1 MSINDVSN
9 LFMFVGGLGMFLFG
23 MKSMSSGVQK
33 TAGGKMQELLGI
45 LTNNRLVAVL
55 VGAALTA
62 IVQSSGA
69 TSVMVIGFVN
79 AGMMTLGQ
87 AVGVIMGANIGTC
100 ITAWIVSLGQ
110 LGDTFKAF
118 SPSLYAPL
126 LLGIGALFASF
137 SKTTK
142 KQIYGEILLGLGLLF
157 IGLDFMGDAAQSY
170 MHLPIISNTFL
181 LFGSSPLLGI
191 AIGMIVTAI
200 MQSSSASV
208 GVLQTLA
215 ASSGAVSVSAAVYI
229 SLGANI
235 GSCLP
240 AVLSGAGAKRDAKR
254 VAAMHLMY
262 NVFGAVFFGIL
273 GMILFRLTPSFAN
286 GSISSPE
293 IAMFHTGFK
302 IAVTLIL
309 FPLANYMVK
318 LSGVFVKEKPED
330 VVTEEEM
337 EEDAVMLRH
346 LDRRILRSPDFAVEN
361 ALKEVVHMGEVT
373 YENLAK
379 VCRCVLGN
387 ERELLPKIFS
397 TERSINKME
406 ELITEYLVEIDN
418 LSLTAKQHD
427 IVKNLFYAIS
437 DIERVGDHAEN
448 IAEILQSKQNG
459 EPVIF
464 SEDALTEMAEIMG
477 LVKEGYGCS
486 INAIAES
493 NVDVATLVGKYEE
506 KVDDLE
512 EELRD
517 KHIERLSKQLCKP
530 TNGVAFLDILSNL
543 ERISD
548 HAYNLAGYVI
558 SEHE

>member
-1 MSINDVSN
+1 MSISDLSN
-9 LFMFVGGLGMFLFG
+9 VFMFVGGMGMFLYG
-23 MKSMSSGVQK
+23 MHSMSAGIQK
-33 TAGGKMQELLGI
+33 GAGGKMQDLLGI

-62 IVQSSGA
+62 IIQSSGA
-69 TSVMVIGFVN
+69 TTVMVVGFVN

-110 LGDTFKAF
+110 LGESFKAL

-126 LLGIGALFASF
+126 LLGIGALFAMF

-142 KQIYGEILLGLGLLF
+142 KQIIGEILLGLGLLF

-170 MHLPIISNTFL
+170 MELPIFTDMFL
-181 LFGSSPLLGI
+181 MFGSSPLLGI

-215 ASSGAVSVSAAVYI
+215 ATSGVVNISAAVFI

-240 AVLSGAGAKRDAKR
+240 AVLSGFGAKRDAKR
-254 VAAMHLMY
+254 VSAMHLMY
-262 NVFGAVFFGIL
+262 NVFGAIFFGTIAAV
-273 GMILFRLTPSFAN
+273 LFHFKPDIALH
-286 GSISSPE
+286 SIDSPG
-293 IAMFHTGFK
+293 IAMFHTGLK
-302 IAVTLIL
+302 ICCTAIL
-309 FPLANYMVK
+309 FPLANQMVK
-318 LSGVFVKEKPED
+318 LSGVIIKEVPEEIPM
-330 VVTEEEM
+330 EEEQ
-337 EEDAVMLRH
+337 EDAVMLRH

-361 ALKEVVHMGEVT
+361 AIKEVVHMGEVT
-373 YENLAK
+373 YMNLAN

-387 ERELLPKIFS
+387 ERDLLPHIFA
-397 TERSINKME
+397 TEKTIDKME

-418 LSLTAKQHD
+418 LSLTPKQHAM
-427 IVKNLFYAIS
+427 IKNMFYAVN

-448 IAEILQSKQNG
+448 IAEILKNKEDG
-459 EPVIF
+459 KPLIF
-464 SEDALTEMAEIMG
+464 SEDAISEMAEIMG
-477 LVKEGYGCS
+477 MVKEGYGCAINS
-486 INAIAES
+486 IAGQDIDAAS
-493 NVDVATLVGKYEE
+493 LVGKYEE
-506 KVDDLE
+506 RVDDLE
-512 EELRD
+512 EELRE
-517 KHIERLSKQLCKP
+517 KHIERLSRQECKP
-530 TNGVAFLDILSNL
+530 THGVAFLDILTNL

-548 HAYNLAGYVI
+548 HAFNLAGYVI